1 MQSRQLLSGCFIVVV
16 TLSVAGCGGKAEPEL
31 ESQAPNAEL
40 DRSARRIVTFL
51 QGEGSIDDIPM
62 AETVTLHLGGL
73 AKRTVASNELG
84 ELANWMVSDSAG
96 NSYSF
101 LPQEGLSSLTTRTGS
116 HFNCLEYELSSLVP
130 ELADMP
136 HVGTMLNPSALESCL
151 ESWNMTMVFDPQKEP
166 PALVAVVHDRWEW

>member
-1 MQSRQLLSGCFIVVV
+1 M
-16 TLSVAGCGGKAEPEL
+16 
-31 ESQAPNAEL
+31 
-40 DRSARRIVTFL
+40 
-51 QGEGSIDDIPM
+51 
-62 AETVTLHLGGL
+62 
-73 AKRTVASNELG
+73 
-84 ELANWMVSDSAG
+84 
-96 NSYSF
+96 
-101 LPQEGLSSLTTRTGS
+101 TTRTGS